1 MDKMEPIS
9 IAISGVAYYAAQKIV
24 DQFISQEGYGWFSKM
39 LFPKQRYVDRLYQL
53 IEETATEFEVECP
66 IESDR
71 IPFYHSQLL
80 FDVLNEYIIF
90 TEFLDKAE
98 LLNNFSDYPSILP
111 PTQNQLD
118 IFYEIF
124 FLKINNCKTLKNLHI
139 EETYKEK
146 IFYISDEI
154 INIKLL
160 LRSIDEKLTFHL
172 SNDWLNEKNRQAIAD
187 LGGRYTPKLNV
198 KLDIAKVFEGL
209 GRTQEFFDMF
219 YSQVDSFL
227 IKGNKL
233 RQCDEIATP
242 LSVIVQSLNDISN
255 LHQEIDI
262 YKLSEVPT
270 SKFIDNISRCQV
282 AIGELESVLWELRE
296 ESKKEGQTNQ
306 YSDKYSFT
314 LRELRELDYACNN
327 LIAFINSI
335 TVKLVSNPFLLLEGK
350 AGIGKSHLLA
360 DVIKTRIASGYPSLF
375 ILGQQLTSGESPWSQ
390 IFKRLQLKVTSRE
403 FLEKLNLFGQKAG
416 KRVLIFIDAINEG
429 NGNKFWNDNINSF
442 VDEVKHFEWLGLVM
456 SVRTTYKN
464 VTISDESVERNN
476 FETYEHIGFQNVE
489 LEAVSLFYDYYNIE
503 RPSSPNLSPEFKNPL
518 FLKLLCEGIKK
529 NGLTKVPVGF
539 DGISKIL
546 NFLVEGVNKSLA
558 SPKKYAFDPSFPL
571 VKEAL
576 NEIIKVKLNIGG
588 NSILLK
594 EAHSAVQSVVRDYV
608 TDKTF
613 LSALIDEGLLTKG
626 TVRNYDNSTE
636 EVVYVAFE
644 RFDDHLTVKF
654 LLDSVENIENEF
666 KYNGLLKSYF
676 KDEYDL
682 YKYSGIVEALSIQ
695 LPEKFGKEL
704 YELLPEFSGNHNLL
718 EAFIESLVWRD
729 IKAIDFEKI
738 KPFINEQVFRFNN
751 SFDHFIEAV
760 ISISGLVDHPFNANF
775 LHGWLTKH
783 SLPDRDAFWT
793 TQLKYKY
800 SEESAFKHLIDW
812 AWDRTDKSYIS
823 DKSIELVATSLCW
836 FLTSSNRELRDC
848 STKALVSLLETRIPV
863 LKKIIKKFEGV
874 DDPYVWERIFS
885 VALGCTLRTDNVQ
898 ELKYLAETVYQKVFC
913 SEYVYPNILLRDY
926 AREIIEFATHSG
938 LVLDG
943 VELSKTKPPYNS
955 SWPDEIPSKEELE
968 SLYDKDSYRALWRSI
983 MGGGDFSRYTIGT
996 NHNHSDWSGCK
1007 FGETP
1012 IDHKQVF
1019 KTFQSK
1025 LSDIQKE
1032 LYDATGT
1039 IIYDDNAE
1047 EVTFGDTT
1055 IRLGSAI
1062 GRRDQDE
1069 IKANKELFKKSL
1081 PDDLLIDFENDIES
1095 YLDHN
1100 NNLLETDK
1108 HFDLRIAERF
1118 IFKRVVE
1125 LGWDPDK
1132 HGDFDRQIG
1141 TGRGRRES
1149 FQERIGKK
1157 YQWIAYYE
1165 YMAKLVDNFV
1175 RFEGHGDE
1183 RKESPYQG
1191 PWEPYVRDI
1200 DPTILL
1206 KETGAKVVS
1215 NQKMWWLNDEVF
1227 DWACSYEEWVE
1238 NSTTITNPYGLI
1250 EVKDNDG
1257 DEWLVLESYPT
1268 WKEPKIIGNDDW
1280 GHPRKEVWSHI
1291 RSYIVKV
1298 EEFENLRDWI
1308 LSQHFM
1314 GRWMPE
1320 GSDRYQLFNRE
1331 FYWSEAFQFF
1341 KSDYYGGSDWTSVSD
1356 QESRAKIA
1364 DVSITSINY
1373 FWEEEFDKSK
1383 IETLSFLKPSNL
1395 IFEKMGLTSGE
1406 IEGSFKDENGAIVCF
1421 AAEAIYASKAHLLVK
1436 KEPFLTMLS
1445 ENGFE
1450 IVWTLLGEKGVIG
1463 GSLTSNHHYGRQEF
1477 SGAFYFDN
1485 NQLKGSHKAYSRR

>member
-1 MDKMEPIS
+1 MEPLS
-9 IAISGVAYYAAQKIV
+9 TATVGVAYYVANKFV
-24 DQFISQEGYGWFSKM
+24 DQFISQEGYGWLRKK

-53 IEETATEFEVECP
+53 IEETTLEFEVEYP
-66 IESDR
+66 IEELDKV
-71 IPFYHSQLL
+71 PFYQSKPL
-80 FDVLNEYIIF
+80 FDVMNEYVLF
-90 TEFLDKAE
+90 RELPDKSE
-98 LLNNFSDYPSILP
+98 LVNRFNEYPSVLP
-111 PTQNQLD
+111 PTQQQLEY
-118 IFYEIF
+118 FYAILAF
-124 FLKINNCKTLKNLHI
+124 KINKCETLAKLHI
-139 EETYKEK
+139 EENYKEK
-146 IFYISDEI
+146 IFDISDEI
-154 INIKLL
+154 IQIRLML
-160 LRSIDEKLTFHL
+160 QSLDEKLTFHL
-172 SNDWLNEKNRQAIAD
+172 SNDWLNEKNTLAIAD
-187 LGGRYTPKLNV
+187 LGGRYTPELNV

-209 GRTQEFFDMF
+209 GRTQEFSDIF
-219 YSQVDSFL
+219 YSHIDSFL
-227 IKGNKL
+227 IKGNEL
-233 RQCDEIATP
+233 RRCDEISTP
-242 LSVIVQSLNDISN
+242 LSLIIQSLDDISN
-255 LHQEIDI
+255 LYKEIDFS
-262 YKLSEVPT
+262 KLSEVPT
-270 SKFIDNISRCQV
+270 KKLIDNLSRCKE
-282 AIGELESVLWELRE
+282 AINKLELVLWELRE
-296 ESKKEGQTNQ
+296 ESKIAGEPYN
-306 YSDKYSFT
+306 YSGKYSFT
-314 LRELRELDYACNN
+314 LRELRDLDYACDN
-327 LIAFINSI
+327 LLKFINSI
-335 TVKLVSNPFLLLEGK
+335 TVKLANNPFLLLEGK

-375 ILGQQLTSGESPWSQ
+375 ILGQQLTSDESPWSQ
-390 IFKRLQLKVTSRE
+390 IFKRLQLKITSRE
-403 FLEKLNLFGQKAG
+403 FLEKMNIYGQKTG

-429 NGNKFWNDNINSF
+429 NGNKFWNDNINGF
-442 VDEVKHFEWLGLVM
+442 ADEIKQFEWLGLVM
-456 SVRTTYKN
+456 SVRTTYKS
-464 VTISDESVERNN
+464 VTISDANVERNN
-476 FETYEHIGFQNVE
+476 FEVHEHTGFQSVE

-503 RPSSPNLSPEFKNPL
+503 KPSSPNLNPEFKNPL

-539 DGISKIL
+539 NGISTIL

-558 SPKKYAFDPSFPL
+558 SPQKYSFDPSFPL

-576 NEIIKVKLNIGG
+576 NEIIRFKLNVGG
-588 NSILLK
+588 NSISLK
-594 EAHSAVQSVVRDYV
+594 EAHSVVQSVVDNYI
-608 TDKTF
+608 TEKTF

-626 TVRNYDNSTE
+626 IVRNDDNYSE
-636 EVVYVAFE
+636 EVVYVAYE

-654 LLDSVENIENEF
+654 LLDDVENIENEF
-666 KYNGLLKSYF
+666 KSNGRLKSYF
-676 KDEYDL
+676 KDEYDF
-682 YKYSGIVEALSIQ
+682 YRHSGIVEALSIQ

-704 YELLPEFSGNHNLL
+704 YELLPEFSDNHNLL

-729 IKAIDFEKI
+729 INAIDFEKL
-738 KPFINEQVFRFNN
+738 KPFINEQVFGFNN
-751 SFDHFIEAV
+751 NFDHFLEAV

-775 LHGWLTKH
+775 LHSWLTKY

-800 SEESAFKHLIDW
+800 SEDSAFRHLIDW

-823 DKSIELVATSLCW
+823 DESIELVATSLCW

-863 LKKIIKKFEGV
+863 LEKIIEKFEGV

-898 ELKYLAETVYQKVFC
+898 ELKHLAETVYQKVFC
-913 SEYVYPNILLRDY
+913 SDYVYPNILLRDY
-926 AREIIEFATHSG
+926 AREIIEFATYSG

-943 VELSKTKPPYNS
+943 VKLSKTKPPYNS

-968 SLYDKDSYRALWRSI
+968 SLYDNDPYRALWSSI

-1007 FGETP
+1007 FGESPT
-1012 IDHKQVF
+1012 DRKQVF

-1025 LSDIQKE
+1025 LTDHQKD
-1032 LYDATGT
+1032 LYEATNP

-1047 EVTFGDTT
+1047 EITFGRTT
-1055 IRLGSAI
+1055 IRLGSAL
-1062 GRRDQDE
+1062 GRKAQEE

-1081 PDDLLIDFENDIES
+1081 SYDLLIEFENYIEP
-1095 YLDHN
+1095 YLDNN

-1125 LGWDPDK
+1125 LGWEPEK

-1141 TGRGRRES
+1141 IGRGRRES

-1165 YMAKLVDNFV
+1165 YMAKLTDNFI
-1175 RFEGHGDE
+1175 RFEGYGDE

-1206 KETGAKVVS
+1206 KETGTKVLS
-1215 NQKMWWLNDEVF
+1215 NQEMWWLNDEVF
-1227 DWACSYEEWVE
+1227 DWTCSYEEWIKS
-1238 NSTTITNPYGLI
+1238 STTINNPYGLI
-1250 EVKDNDG
+1250 EVKDDSG
-1257 DEWLVLESYPT
+1257 DEWLVLESSPS

-1280 GHPRKEVWSHI
+1280 EHPRKEVWCQI

-1298 EEFENLRDWI
+1298 EEFDNFRDWAI
-1308 LSQHFM
+1308 SQHFM

-1364 DVSITSINY
+1364 DVSITSVNY
-1373 FWEEEFDKSK
+1373 LWEEEFDKSK

-1395 IFEKMGLTSGE
+1395 IFEKMGLISGE
-1406 IEGSFKDENGAIVCF
+1406 IEGSFKDQNGTMVCF
-1421 AAEAIYASKAHLLVK
+1421 AAEAVHLSKAHLLIK

-1450 IVWTLLGEKGVIG
+1450 IVWTLLGEKGVRG
-1463 GSLTSNHHYGRQEF
+1463 GSLTSKHHYGLQEF

-1485 NQLKGSHKAYSRR
+1485 NLLKGSHKTYSEQ